1 MDTLK
6 YNPLLFSGSIVLA
19 FSDSTID
26 DDKKLLDKIAKQ
38 NKSYLGNSCYYYFYG
53 SLILLINPT
62 SEDLKSLQQLFN
74 DGGKGFK
81 PLTLDNQ
88 PE

>member
-6 YNPLLFSGSIVLA
+6 HNPLLFSGSIVLA
-19 FSDSTID
+19 SKDSTIEQ
-26 DDKKLLDKIAKQ
+26 DKTLLDNLAKQ